1 MNIIFAC
8 DDIDEISKKYT
19 VLELDT
25 IRVVAKDVEE
35 KAYGVIEKIPMSE
48 LFQLDRLKQLH
59 HDMMEQYKTRDWK
72 RCEDSLTQ
80 LLGSWGTEL
89 DGFYQVMLARVQDL
103 QQNDPGPDWSP
114 VIEKHNS

>member
-8 DDIDEISKKYT
+8 DDIDDISKKYT

-48 LFQLDRLKQLH
+48 LFQLEQLKQLH
-59 HDMMEQYKTRDWK
+59 HA
-72 RCEDSLTQ
+72 LHQ
-80 LLGSWGTEL
+80 LRVRGCYTECWPL
-89 DGFYQVMLARVQDL
+89 
-103 QQNDPGPDWSP
+103 
-114 VIEKHNS
+114 